1 MDSLVKM
8 NIDWPNVHAAV
19 WRVKSEKLQPVTRL
33 DPIQLEDLLG
43 VEAQKQAL
51 VDNTRRFLNGQ
62 RAQHT
67 LLWGSRG
74 TGKSSLIKALLN
86 HFATDG
92 LRMIQLDKNA
102 LDFLPELLD
111 KLAERPFHFVIV
123 CDDLSFEDRDV
134 SYKPLK
140 SLLEGG
146 LEQPPENVLLYA
158 SSNRRHLLPEQQAEN
173 QASRV
178 VGQEVHYT
186 DSLEDKLALSDR
198 FGLWLSF
205 YPPDWA
211 VYFEM
216 IENHLKHIDVTRSD
230 WEMAAKQFATSRASH
245 SGRTARQ
252 FAERWQAGLLD

>member
-1 MDSLVKM
+1 MDSIIKM
-8 NIDWPNVHAAV
+8 NIDWPNISAAV
-19 WRVKSEKLQPVTRL
+19 WRLKSEKLQPVSRL
-33 DPIQLEDLLG
+33 DPVSLDDLLG
-43 VEAQKQAL
+43 IDAQKQAL
-51 VDNTRRFLNGQ
+51 VNNTRRFLNGEA
-62 RAQHT
+62 AQHT

-74 TGKSSLIKALLN
+74 TGKSSLIKAVLN
-86 HFATDG
+86 HFSADG
-92 LRMIQLDKNA
+92 LRMIQLDKAA
-102 LDFLPELLD
+102 LEFLPELLD

-123 CDDLSFEDRDV
+123 CDDLSFEARDV

-158 SSNRRHLLPEQQAEN
+158 SSNRRHLMPEQQEEN

-205 YPPDWA
+205 YPPDWD

-216 IENHLKHIDVTRSD
+216 IEHHLTDAGVTRSD
-230 WEMAAKQFATSRASH
+230 WEAAAKQFATSRASH

-252 FAERWQAGLLD
+252 FAERWQAGLVD

>member
-1 MDSLVKM
+1 MDSIIKM
-8 NIDWPNVHAAV
+8 NIDWPNISAAV
-19 WRVKSEKLQPVTRL
+19 WRLKSEKLQPVTRL
-33 DPIQLEDLLG
+33 DSIQLDDLLG
-43 VEAQKQAL
+43 IDAQKQAL
-51 VDNTRRFLNGQ
+51 VNNTRRFLDRE
-62 RAQHT
+62 RAQNT

-74 TGKSSLIKALLN
+74 TGKSSLIKAVLN
-86 HFATDG
+86 HFSADG
-92 LRMIQLDKNA
+92 LRMIQLDKAA
-102 LDFLPELLD
+102 LEFLPELLD
-111 KLAERPFHFVIV
+111 KLAERPFRFVIV
-123 CDDLSFEDRDV
+123 CDDLSFEARDV

-158 SSNRRHLLPEQQAEN
+158 SSNRRHLMPEQQEEN

-205 YPPDWA
+205 YPPDWD

-216 IENHLKHIDVTRSD
+216 IEHHLTDAGVTRSD
-230 WEMAAKQFATSRASH
+230 WEATAKQFATSRASH

-252 FAERWQAGLLD
+252 FAERWQAGLVD

>member
-1 MDSLVKM
+1 MDSIIKM
-8 NIDWPNVHAAV
+8 NIDWPNISAAV
-19 WRVKSEKLQPVTRL
+19 WRLKSEKLQPVTRL
-33 DPIQLEDLLG
+33 DPVQLDDLLG
-43 VEAQKQAL
+43 IDVQKQAL
-51 VDNTRRFLNGQ
+51 VDNTRRFLDGE

-74 TGKSSLIKALLN
+74 TGKSSLIKAVLN
-86 HFATDG
+86 HFSADG
-92 LRMIQLDKNA
+92 LRMIQLDKAA
-102 LDFLPELLD
+102 LEFLPELLD

-123 CDDLSFEDRDV
+123 CDDLSFEARDF

-158 SSNRRHLLPEQQAEN
+158 SSNRRHLMPEQQEEN

-178 VGQEVHYT
+178 IGQEVHYT

-205 YPPDWA
+205 YPPDWD

-216 IENHLKHIDVTRSD
+216 IERHLVDAGVTRSD
-230 WEMAAKQFATSRASH
+230 WENAAKQFATSRASH

-252 FAERWQAGLLD
+252 FAERWLAGLVD